1 VHSEEAAINHQSWV
15 KGGVPEKP
23 GRSKGGETHPKGVDV
38 SHPARSP
45 KVITVESKWLQ
56 NCVAQYKPG
65 ESWRRERITFAGSWL
80 SFLPETMAGG
90 GPDIG
95 IPSVA
100 TNTTNDAN

>member
-1 VHSEEAAINHQSWV
+1 VGKRRGTGETREV
-15 KGGVPEKP
+15 EG
-23 GRSKGGETHPKGVDV
+23 GGEHIRRGADV

-80 SFLPETMAGG
+80 PFLPLLPALVPPRNNGWRR
-90 GPDIG
+90 
-95 IPSVA
+95 A
-100 TNTTNDAN
+100 